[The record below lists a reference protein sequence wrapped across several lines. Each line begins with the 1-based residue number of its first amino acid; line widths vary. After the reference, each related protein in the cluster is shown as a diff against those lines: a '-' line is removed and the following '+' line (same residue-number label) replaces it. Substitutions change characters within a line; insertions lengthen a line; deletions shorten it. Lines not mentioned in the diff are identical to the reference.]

1 MSVKFRNMLLAL
13 VGIIS
18 ISVLSPVSSALAQA
32 PQASAPSSVLP
43 TGGGAALLDPSDT
56 VFLLLDHQAGL
67 FQTVKD
73 ISVAELRSNVVM
85 LAKLATLMKIP
96 VITTASEP
104 NGTNGP
110 LMPEIHE
117 VARHAV
123 YVARKGEV
131 NAWDNQDFVNTVR
144 ATGRK
149 TLIMAG
155 VWTSVCVM
163 FPALDAKVAGYK
175 VYAVMDASGDV
186 SEMANRT
193 ALARFAQG
201 GVIPVTT
208 NTVLSEVH
216 RTWNRPEAVEIGKLY
231 ADVSPNYAAVVESYI
246 KAQDVA
252 KQSK

>member
-1 MSVKFRNMLLAL
+1 MSINFKKTLRILAGIVSLVLLAP
-13 VGIIS
+13 S
-18 ISVLSPVSSALAQA
+18 SSALAQA
-32 PQASAPSSVLP
+32 PQAGAPSSVLP

-73 ISVAELRSNVVM
+73 ITVAELRSNVVM

-104 NGTNGP
+104 KGTNGP

-117 VARHAV
+117 FAPHAV
-123 YVARKGEV
+123 YVARRGEV
-131 NAWDNQDFVNTVR
+131 NAWDNEDFVKTVR

-163 FPALDAKVAGYK
+163 FPALDAKLAGYK

-216 RTWNRPEAVEIGKLY
+216 RTWNRPEAGEIGKLY
-231 ADVSPNYAAVVESYI
+231 AHVSPNYAAVTESYF
-246 KAQDVA
+246 KAQEVA
-252 KQSK
+252 RQP